1 MIFSIII
8 VYGILKKYN
17 IKTNKYMNLLLIFIA
32 VLYPFY
38 MGVFIETTINKN
50 EDLTTSI
57 EEMYGDKMEHR
68 YSEASETNEAII
80 REEEKKE
87 EEEKL
92 NSKIIPMMNLEKTK
106 PKQIILDN
114 SINNFIE
121 DKIKIYHDKLNSLHD
136 DLDFNRKNIVEE
148 INDSNNIEDNAYL
161 IDDENNNI
169 NILLNEKKE
178 KMEDILNCLKKKNN
192 MNVEDK
198 IVEKK
203 NLYNDFNKSNS
214 TKKNNKLDS
223 LKHEIKEYKEINTDN
238 HKNYLNKFEEI
249 IYSDNNSEANLDE
262 LKEEARIASEN
273 INYDVE
279 MHNLNYKNYMHYKKL
294 LYERVDT
301 YRHFLPFSRETQD

>member
-214 TKKNNKLDS
+214 TKKK
-223 LKHEIKEYKEINTDN
+223 
-238 HKNYLNKFEEI
+238 
-249 IYSDNNSEANLDE
+249 
-262 LKEEARIASEN
+262 
-273 INYDVE
+273 
-279 MHNLNYKNYMHYKKL
+279 
-294 LYERVDT
+294 
-301 YRHFLPFSRETQD
+301 